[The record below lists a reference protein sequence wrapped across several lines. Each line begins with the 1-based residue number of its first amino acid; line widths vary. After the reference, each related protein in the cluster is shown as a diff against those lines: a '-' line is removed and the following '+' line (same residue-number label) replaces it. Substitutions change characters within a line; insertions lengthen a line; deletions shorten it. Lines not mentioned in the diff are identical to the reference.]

1 QQVGV
6 CDGNHRVM
14 NSVHDE
20 GWLANGGQVGEAF
33 ACELLPIPKSHDLGL
48 RHLRSKAQL
57 SKLGDIFNK
66 ANSPPRITARR
77 GGRAIKK
84 ILRSIR
90 FLQRQNSVPIERT
103 RNTTPTASIR
113 RLRAIFL
120 VTPPPLLAV
129 MRGGEFAFF
138 KMTPLNHI
146 CFLSRSGRA
155 SERFPQ
161 SNLDSCSSKEGRCAH

>member
-1 QQVGV
+1 
-6 CDGNHRVM
+6 M
-14 NSVHDE
+14 SLDE
-20 GWLANGGQVGEAF
+20 DPLDMFSFVF
-33 ACELLPIPKSHDLGL
+33 VKSAK
-48 RHLRSKAQL
+48 RSSAGRPQSPSREAQL
-57 SKLGDIFNK
+57 SKLGAIFNK
-66 ANSPPRITARR
+66 ANSPPRIIARR

-90 FLQRQNSVPIERT
+90 FLRGQGGVPIERT
-103 RNTTPTASIR
+103 RNTTPAAAIM
-113 RLRAIFL
+113 RLRTIFL

-146 CFLSRSGRA
+146 CFFGRSGRA

-161 SNLDSCSSKEGRCAH
+161 SNLDSFSSDSHLPS

>member
-1 QQVGV
+1 
-6 CDGNHRVM
+6 M
-14 NSVHDE
+14 YTTS
-20 GWLANGGQVGEAF
+20 
-33 ACELLPIPKSHDLGL
+33 
-48 RHLRSKAQL
+48 SKAQL
-57 SKLGDIFNK
+57 SKLGAIFNK

-90 FLQRQNSVPIERT
+90 FLRGQGGVPIERT
-103 RNTTPTASIR
+103 RNTTPAASIR

-138 KMTPLNHI
+138 KMTPLNRI
-146 CFLSRSGRA
+146 CFLGRSGRA

-161 SNLDSCSSKEGRCAH
+161 SNLDSCEMSVQHAYRT